1 MNEKYEHIL
10 TLLDAQITTAKRN
23 LAQFKRDGW
32 TECAEEEQEH
42 LTEWE
47 LLYDAVDQGLL
58 DAAKADFGAVLLAIA
73 GVPA

>member
-10 TLLDAQITTAKRN
+10 TLLDAQITKAKRD
-23 LAQFKRDGW
+23 LDSFKRQGW
-32 TECAEEEQEH
+32 VECVEEEQER